1 MCKVYTGYCGTSE
14 IEHGLCARTVDNP
27 LAKARGLSLRTGAQT
42 MLYLSLVSL
51 ITLYGRWR
59 TTDDFIIIVCRF
71 SCQVWYFTDVLRLV
85 VELKNAYPYSYSA
98 LHNKVG
104 ALPQTSWTEAPCMTS
119 MFIFQFLPC
128 LSMHCSSS
136 AGEESFLA
144 CAESKCDLLKLE
156 QHCISCLIMSESV
169 SPVQR

>member
-1 MCKVYTGYCGTSE
+1 MYKTPPGGGGGGGGRGVYCQLKVYY
-14 IEHGLCARTVDNP
+14 
-27 LAKARGLSLRTGAQT
+27 
-42 MLYLSLVSL
+42 
-51 ITLYGRWR
+51 
-59 TTDDFIIIVCRF
+59 RF
-71 SCQVWYFTDVLRLV
+71 SCQVWYLTDVLRLV

-104 ALPQTSWTEAPCMTS
+104 ALPQTSWTESPCMTS